1 MQANVINSCMC
12 LLCNALIRIHYIV
25 KKQII
30 EFEPDT
36 LSTFTQTQD
45 RHAFNDIF
53 LHTNNTCIDTLLLL
67 IIIIIDHKLVQSEY
81 SLLYQI
87 QYLIQS
93 TNPLVFVNPTLVE
106 VYTQE
111 SVPPSLHLLLP
122 LLIQYSVYCSPSHCR
137 IPTIARHMGP
147 MERYRYIGTSPKRPR

>member
-1 MQANVINSCMC
+1 MHSHWLHNIHTDNVKKFRMQANVINSCMC

-106 VYTQE
+106 VYTQK

-122 LLIQYSVYCSPSHCR
+122 LLI
-137 IPTIARHMGP
+137 
-147 MERYRYIGTSPKRPR
+147 